1 MLQGQSE
8 LFEAQVVV
16 AVVDTQID
24 HGSEPLSLVAST
36 FQALPGG
43 LAVAGLD
50 SEDAVL
56 GLGVVGPQHHLGHVG
71 HELAALGGRVVEGEG
86 GAGLGGRLVAD
97 HLLDLGPRVVE
108 PLLEPYRGLCR
119 VGVAAQSG
127 VGEDLGVGQV
137 YVEVREPLGAGP
149 DLSVGR
155 PHLRVALAEGRVQ
168 RLKPLLAV
176 DPSVLLL
183 CVDAVIARLLLGH
196 GVAHP
201 QDVTAT
207 GLRQDLS

>member
-1 MLQGQSE
+1 M
-8 LFEAQVVV
+8 
-16 AVVDTQID
+16 
-24 HGSEPLSLVAST
+24 
-36 FQALPGG
+36 
-43 LAVAGLD
+43 
-50 SEDAVL
+50 
-56 GLGVVGPQHHLGHVG
+56 
-71 HELAALGGRVVEGEG
+71 
-86 GAGLGGRLVAD
+86 
-97 HLLDLGPRVVE
+97 
-108 PLLEPYRGLCR
+108 
-119 VGVAAQSG
+119 
-127 VGEDLGVGQV
+127 

-149 DLSVGR
+149 DLSVGS

-207 GLRQDLS
+207 GLHQDLS

>member
-1 MLQGQSE
+1 M
-8 LFEAQVVV
+8 
-16 AVVDTQID
+16 
-24 HGSEPLSLVAST
+24 
-36 FQALPGG
+36 
-43 LAVAGLD
+43 
-50 SEDAVL
+50 
-56 GLGVVGPQHHLGHVG
+56 
-71 HELAALGGRVVEGEG
+71 
-86 GAGLGGRLVAD
+86 
-97 HLLDLGPRVVE
+97 
-108 PLLEPYRGLCR
+108 
-119 VGVAAQSG
+119 
-127 VGEDLGVGQV
+127 

>member
-1 MLQGQSE
+1 MSP
-8 LFEAQVVV
+8 ACARRRP
-16 AVVDTQID
+16 AVPRET
-24 HGSEPLSLVAST
+24 EFAS
-36 FQALPGG
+36 
-43 LAVAGLD
+43 
-50 SEDAVL
+50 
-56 GLGVVGPQHHLGHVG
+56 GPV
-71 HELAALGGRVVEGEG
+71 
-86 GAGLGGRLVAD
+86 
-97 HLLDLGPRVVE
+97 
-108 PLLEPYRGLCR
+108 
-119 VGVAAQSG
+119 
-127 VGEDLGVGQV
+127 
-137 YVEVREPLGAGP
+137 GAGP